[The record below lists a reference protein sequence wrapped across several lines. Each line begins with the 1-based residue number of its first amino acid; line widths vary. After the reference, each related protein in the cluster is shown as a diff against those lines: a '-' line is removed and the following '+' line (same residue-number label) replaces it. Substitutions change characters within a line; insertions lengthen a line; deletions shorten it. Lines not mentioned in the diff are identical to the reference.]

1 MLKEKVQIKC
11 FVSHLIAQLL
21 IQPQKS
27 VDTTAC
33 KQCARN
39 VLHLHQE
46 SYSISITRM
55 HYIYIFT

>member
-1 MLKEKVQIKC
+1 MLKEKVQIQC

-21 IQPQKS
+21 IQLQKS

-46 SYSISITRM
+46 SYSISITR
-55 HYIYIFT
+55 